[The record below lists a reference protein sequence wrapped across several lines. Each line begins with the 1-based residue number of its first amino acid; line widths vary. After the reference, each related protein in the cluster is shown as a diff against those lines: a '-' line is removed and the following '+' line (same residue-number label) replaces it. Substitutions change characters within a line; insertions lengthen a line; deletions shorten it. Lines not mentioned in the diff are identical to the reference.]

1 MPSLSEKAQSIK
13 PSGIR
18 AFFDLVIGAKDIL
31 SLGVG
36 EPDFVTPWS
45 IRETAIYSIEHGY
58 TSYTSNKGLVEL
70 RKELSTYL
78 RKKYDARYDHETEIL
93 ITVGVSEAYD
103 LALRSVVN
111 PGDRVLIPQPC
122 FVCYE
127 PLVVMAGGT
136 PVMFPLDEKNGFKIS
151 PELLQSELRK
161 GVKAFVLNY
170 PSNPTGMSY
179 RPEEIKELVRIIEK
193 HDVYVISDEIYD
205 DLTYDYAHTSFSS
218 FPSIKDKLIYL
229 NGFSKA
235 YAMTGWRVGYA
246 CANREIIEAMT
257 KIHQYAIMC
266 VSTASQYAAVD
277 ALRHGAPDILRMKK
291 EYDTRRRFV
300 VNRLNEIGL
309 SCHLPEGAFYAFP
322 SIVKTGYSS
331 MDFSRKLLEQ
341 EKVAVVPGT
350 AFGEQGEGCIR
361 ISYASGMDK
370 LKEALVRI
378 ERFCRKKS

>member
-1 MPSLSEKAQSIK
+1 MLSLSEKAKMIK

-18 AFFDLVIGAKDIL
+18 AFFDLVIGSKDIL

-45 IRETAIYSIEHGY
+45 IRETAIYSIERGY
-58 TSYTSNKGLVEL
+58 TSYTSNKGLGDL
-70 RKELSTYL
+70 RKELAAHL
-78 RKKYDARYDHETEIL
+78 AKKYNARYDHETEIL

-103 LALRSVVN
+103 LAVRAIIN
-111 PGDRVLIPQPC
+111 PGDKVLVPLPA

-136 PVMFPLDEKNGFKIS
+136 PVITPLDQKNGFKLS
-151 PELLQSELRK
+151 PEVLESEIRK
-161 GVKAFVLNY
+161 GVKAVLLNY

-179 RPEEIKELVRIIEK
+179 RPEEIREFVRVIEK
-193 HDVYVISDEIYD
+193 NDVFVISDEVYD
-205 DLTYDYAHTSFSS
+205 ELTYDFAHTSLSS

-235 YAMTGWRVGYA
+235 FAMTGWRVGYA

-266 VSTASQYAAVD
+266 VPTASQYAALD
-277 ALRHGAPDILRMKK
+277 ALRHGTGDVLKMKK
-291 EYDTRRRFV
+291 EYDVRRRFV
-300 VNRLNEIGL
+300 IARLNEIGL
-309 SCHLPEGAFYAFP
+309 DCHMPEGAFYAFP
-322 SIVKTGYSS
+322 SIRRTGLSS
-331 MDFSRKLLEQ
+331 MDFCKKLLEQ
-341 EKVAVVPGT
+341 EKVAVVPGN

-361 ISYASGMDK
+361 ISYASSMDK
-370 LKEALVRI
+370 LKECLVRM
-378 ERFCRKKS
+378 ERFVGKKK